1 MVITYEALSDG
12 DFAKKYKE
20 LGIKG
25 PCKKCVGFTAFPSGE
40 TEGMMGPN
48 KLAQVYVRSSLSD
61 DDLESTV
68 AHEHV
73 HALQYILG
81 AETLD
86 SVAYLM
92 EQVLHQAVRKC
103 G

>member
-1 MVITYEALSDG
+1 MVVTYEALSDR
-12 DFAKKYKE
+12 DFAKKYRE
-20 LGIKG
+20 LGITG
-25 PCKKCVGFTAFPSGE
+25 PCKKCMGFTAFPSGE

-48 KLAQVYVRSSLSD
+48 KLAQIYVRSSLPAD
-61 DDLESTV
+61 ELQSTV
-68 AHEHV
+68 VHEHV

-92 EQVLHQAVRKC
+92 EQVLHQAVRK
-103 G
+103 